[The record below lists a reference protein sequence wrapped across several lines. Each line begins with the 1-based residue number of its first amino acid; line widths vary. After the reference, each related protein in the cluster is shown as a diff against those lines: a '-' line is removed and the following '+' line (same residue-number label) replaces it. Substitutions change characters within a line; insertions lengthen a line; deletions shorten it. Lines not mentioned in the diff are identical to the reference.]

1 MERGA
6 EQGELRALGEGRRQC
21 RGELE
26 GLLLLREVRRS
37 ADLRLCVARHRGE
50 SRVRSLAVPNLLS
63 HRHPRTLSR
72 FRASTLARRR
82 RRAARPL
89 RWMQGA
95 QRRTATT
102 TRSRRTSPTC
112 FCPAPAR
119 VRTTRSRRRPASPT
133 REGQED
139 CLRSRRRTH
148 RRRERPERER
158 KCGALTRSRQRCR
171 TRANAGGRRGMRGA
185 RRPRSR
191 LTAACPPQSLGAARR
206 RPLGV
211 AEAEGGAGGS
221 RGAVPCDVRRVPRT
235 KRCARRGTT
244 GWVCG
249 LLVGAP
255 NHFLWS

>member
-1 MERGA
+1 MSCERSG
-6 EQGELRALGEGRRQC
+6 RAAGSVVVSLKDFCYSARFADQQTCDYVSPDTVVSRT
-21 RGELE
+21 RA
-26 GLLLLREVRRS
+26 RS
-37 ADLRLCVARHRGE
+37 PSLIRHT
-50 SRVRSLAVPNLLS
+50 
-63 HRHPRTLSR
+63 RTLSR